1 MDRARRPGRWLDR
14 QMATA
19 GTDTSIPGTPSGA
32 AGDLAPLT
40 ASTVLRAVR
49 TYFST
54 RFPIGSQG
62 VTVLF
67 GYIVGYLLYG
77 QAYGHQVFGWP
88 TVVGAISGV
97 LLALVRRIVD
107 DIEDLRKDV
116 ASGMVAGALTAT
128 AAVAIL
134 NATCSLE
141 LLAISV
147 GLACWFPV
155 ATVTRN
161 LIARNRRWLFF
172 IINESCPAIG
182 LIYPY
187 VIWHEVSGATVP
199 APAVLALGA
208 LSWVSYEFWAFTR
221 KVGAEEGWPPWGLS
235 LTGTRTVLL
244 IYVTLT
250 ALLSLPVA
258 HYFHLTAAYVVYAF
272 ALALVYATVLVRWW
286 RALPAVAPERTK
298 SSWGGVRFA
307 VFVQVGLLIALAVS

>member
-1 MDRARRPGRWLDR
+1 
-14 QMATA
+14 MATA
-19 GTDTSIPGTPSGA
+19 GTDTSIPGTTPGGSGE
-32 AGDLAPLT
+32 LSPLT
-40 ASTVLRAVR
+40 AKVVLQAVR

-54 RFPIGSQG
+54 RFPLGSQG

-67 GYIVGYLLYG
+67 GYLVGYLLYG
-77 QAYGHQVFGWP
+77 QAHGHQVFGWP
-88 TVVGAISGV
+88 TVVGALSGV

-116 ASGMVAGALTAT
+116 TSGRFTFPDGGRRHLRGMVAGALTAT
-128 AAVAIL
+128 TLVAIL

-141 LLAISV
+141 LLLISV

-161 LIARNRRWLFF
+161 LIARNTRPLFF
-172 IINESCPAIG
+172 VINESCPAVG

-187 VIWHEVSGATVP
+187 VIWHEVSRATLP
-199 APAVLALGA
+199 ALAVISLGA

-221 KVGAEEGWPPWGLS
+221 KVGAAEGWPPWGLS

-244 IYVTLT
+244 IFIALT
-250 ALLSLPVA
+250 ALLSVPVA
-258 HYFHLTAAYVVYAF
+258 HYFHLTAAYVVYAVG
-272 ALALVYATVLVRWW
+272 LALVYATVLVRWW
-286 RALPAVAPERTK
+286 RRLPALEPNRVK